1 VHPRNTRF
9 TRAALA
15 LLIAA
20 AAPLVAPEPAHA
32 QDDEWGVGG
41 SEERTKEIIRRYK
54 QLLERNPDEGLAFRK
69 LVEYAGKG
77 AGLDRLIAEYEKKVE
92 RDPDRLAYHLILGH
106 LLKAKERHED
116 AVAAYSKAIEVDPDD
131 PRAYLGRGQARFM
144 LQQNAE
150 STADFEVALSKERS
164 KDKKQQILR
173 KLADLAFAQRDW
185 EAAQKYY
192 RQLIDLDPRNEFQR
206 MEYAAVLVKYKRY
219 DAALE
224 QYEAL
229 VKLAGRDVKA
239 RATTLRDMG
248 DLYEKMGDDE
258 AALDTYGK
266 AMRYV
271 RPGNWLY
278 RELQQRI
285 IGVYRRGDRLGEYVA
300 TYSKKWRRPNY
311 DQTMILASLYD
322 ELGDEENALK
332 FYKLAV
338 RKSSRSVDPR
348 VKVIQI
354 LQRRGDLKA
363 VVKAYESLIRI
374 SPGQA
379 RYQFDLAK
387 IHFRNGD
394 KKRAIALLKKIRS
407 RFRRD
412 PDVLVTLADTY
423 SRFGMRDEALDVYK
437 ALVRAEPRND
447 SFIASLGEYHYQA
460 GDTTKA
466 VETWERILK
475 SDLPKAQAHARLGEV
490 FIQHN
495 MIDKGVRHLETA
507 AKLDPDDIDITRSLA
522 NAYENARRWSDAVAT
537 WERLMDDA
545 PQPTTVAEARGRI
558 IGIYDRS
565 SRLRQ
570 KIREFREAFEADPP
584 DLRAGY
590 FLAEGYAKLGEP
602 EKAERVY
609 RAIVDADGEVTA
621 ADIDALVALEKVY
634 SNEGRNTEAIDVLRK
649 LAELRPLRAKEY
661 YHRIAE
667 LSLLA
672 YEDDQAVR
680 FAKLALEKNPDDA
693 NAHAR
698 LADVYAKMRRVE
710 DAIKQYRVA
719 IDLDPRSFPNHLAL
733 AALLVERD
741 QPDEARQLYM
751 TVAKKAFD
759 DAVILEAA
767 RAALALSSDA
777 ASLERLELELSP
789 FVFRSPPKPV
799 YRKVMLEIYG
809 RMIRPLVAARDHG
822 TSMTAADADRLRR
835 LGGRAFP
842 VLLDALSSD
851 DVGQRQIAL
860 SMLSQLRMGAAA
872 LAIGRMVDDE
882 TEPLRLEAAVAAAL
896 IGDDRAATPVTR
908 ALSSAN
914 PTIRDLATW
923 TLGGAGSKK
932 AVSTLAEVIESGQSA
947 TQIALAA
954 LSIGR
959 IGDASG
965 FAPLEALLES
975 AAMRRYNDNVS
986 VNATWALGLL
996 QDARAVPRLT
1006 DVLER
1011 SSGPAAD
1018 VAAWS
1023 LGRVGGPLALGVLL
1037 DAYWSGDAE
1046 LRERAHRGLVHFA
1059 QRDAI
1064 PTAEITQDALT
1075 LEARMIDPRRR
1086 VINTEQ
1092 ISSSRVRVARRMPLT
1107 ALDPILSAHPDALV
1121 AAAKRAHDANDPDA
1135 LRELVRDLAHP
1146 SLRLGADAT
1155 ISDDATAARARAV
1168 RALAPTLRKLAG
1180 DGAMSAHALA
1190 SLGLLGDPADLALF
1204 AAAFSDD
1211 DPSRRVSAL
1220 LATARLP
1227 DSAERAA
1234 LITRGLGDPALAVRA
1249 AAAQLAGA
1257 SGDASLTDALRG
1269 ALSDPSDVVRA
1280 NAAAALARRGD
1291 AGATDG
1297 LAALAGSGALAPRLA
1312 ALRALHALG
1321 ADDVLSAYA
1330 DHPDPRVRLAARGL

>member
-1 VHPRNTRF
+1 MRTPVT
-9 TRAALA
+9 LA

-41 SEERTKEIIRRYK
+41 SEARKKEIIRRYK

-92 RDPDRLAYHLILGH
+92 KSPDKLAFHLILGH

-116 AVAAYSKAIEVDPDD
+116 AVAAYTKAIELKPDD
-131 PRAYLGRGQARFM
+131 PRAYLGRGQSRFM

-150 STADFEVALSKERS
+150 STADFEVALSKERN
-164 KDKKQQILR
+164 KDKKQAILR

-185 EAAQKYY
+185 DAAQKYY
-192 RQLIDLDPRNEFQR
+192 RQLIDLDPRNEFLR

-224 QYEAL
+224 QYKAL

-248 DLYEKMGDDE
+248 DLYEKMGDDD
-258 AALDTYGK
+258 AALETYDK
-266 AMRYV
+266 AMKYV

-285 IGVYRRGDRLGEYVA
+285 IGVYRRGDRLAEYVA

-338 RKSSRSVDPR
+338 RKNSRSVDPR

-354 LQRRGDLKA
+354 LQRRGDLEA
-363 VVKAYESLIRI
+363 VVKAYEALIRI

-394 KKRAIALLKKIRS
+394 KKRAISMLKKIRS

-437 ALVRAEPRND
+437 TLVRAEPRND
-447 SFIASLGEYHYQA
+447 SFIASLGEYYYQA

-475 SDLPKAQAHARLGEV
+475 SDLPKAQAHARLGEI

-495 MIDKGVRHLETA
+495 MIDKGVTHLERA
-507 AKLDPDDIDITRSLA
+507 AKLDPKDIDITRSLA
-522 NAYENARRWSDAVAT
+522 NAYENARRWNDAVAT

-570 KIREFREAFEADPP
+570 KIREFRDAFEAEPP

-609 RAIVDADGEVTA
+609 RAIVDADGQVTA
-621 ADIDALVALEKVY
+621 DDIDALVALEKVY
-634 SNEGRNTEAIDVLRK
+634 SNDGRNTDAIDVLRK

-719 IDLDPRSFPNHLAL
+719 IDLDPRSFPNYLAL
-733 AALLVERD
+733 AELLVERD
-741 QPDEARQLYM
+741 QPDEARLLYM

-759 DAVILEAA
+759 DAVILKAA
-767 RAALALSSDA
+767 RAALSLSSDV

-822 TSMTAADADRLRR
+822 TSMSEGDSDRLRR

-851 DVGQRQIAL
+851 DVGQRQVAL
-860 SMLSQLRMGAAA
+860 SMLSQLRMGASA

-896 IGDDRAATPVTR
+896 IGDARAATPISR
-908 ALSSAN
+908 ALSSPN
-914 PTIRDLATW
+914 PTMRDLATW

-932 AVSTLAEVIESGQSA
+932 TVATLAKVIEEGQST

-954 LSIGR
+954 LSLGR
-959 IGDASG
+959 IGDPSG
-965 FAPLEALLES
+965 FTPLEGLLES
-975 AAMRRYNDNVS
+975 AALRRYNDNVS

-996 QDARAVPRLT
+996 QDQRAVSRLT
-1006 DVLER
+1006 DVLNR
-1011 SSGPAAD
+1011 STGAAGD

-1023 LGRVGGPLALGVLL
+1023 LGRIGGPLALGALL
-1037 DAYWSGDAE
+1037 DAYWSGDSS

-1059 QRDAI
+1059 QRDAVT
-1064 PTAEITQDALT
+1064 TAEITQDALA
-1075 LEARMIDPRRR
+1075 LESRMIDLRRR

-1092 ISSSRVRVARRMPLT
+1092 ISRGRINVAKRIPLVS
-1107 ALDPILSAHPDALV
+1107 LDSVLSAHPDALV
-1121 AAAKRAHDANDPDA
+1121 DAAQRAHDADSKDA
-1135 LRELVRDLAHP
+1135 VRELVRDLAHP
-1146 SLRLGADAT
+1146 TLRLGAGAT
-1155 ISDDATAARARAV
+1155 VSDDASAARARIV
-1168 RALAPTLRKLAG
+1168 RKLAPTLRKLAS
-1180 DGAMSAHALA
+1180 DDLMSSHALTA
-1190 SLGLLGDPADLALF
+1190 LGLMGDPANLSLF
-1204 AAAFSDD
+1204 SSAFSSD

-1220 LATARLP
+1220 LATANLP
-1227 DSAERAA
+1227 DSAERTA
-1234 LITRGLGDPALAVRA
+1234 LISRGLGDPVLAVRA
-1249 AAAQLAGA
+1249 AAAELAGSA
-1257 SGDASLTDALRG
+1257 ADASLADALVS

-1280 NAAAALARRGD
+1280 NAAAAIARRGD
-1291 AGATDG
+1291 SDAMTPLAT
-1297 LAALAGSGALAPRLA
+1297 LASSGALAPRLA
-1312 ALRALHALG
+1312 ALRALHTLG
-1321 ADDVLSAYA
+1321 ATDALATYT
-1330 DHPDPRVRLAARGL
+1330 DHPDPRIRRAAQGL